1 MIQTGFESRIKIQQ
15 VIENQ
20 LPGFILDESPKAV
33 EFLKQYYIS
42 QEYPGGTI
50 DIAENLDQYLNLDNL
65 IPEVIVGSVGLTTD
79 ITSTVGIITVTSTK
93 GFPSSYG
100 LLKIDDEIITYTG
113 LTTNKF
119 TGCIRGFSGIT
130 SYHQDL
136 NNEELIF
143 SESKSAF
150 HTKNSKVINLSS
162 LFLQEFYKK
171 LKYTLTPGL
180 ENTNFVS
187 NLHVG
192 NFIKESKTLYQTKGT
207 DESFRILFNVLYGE
221 TPKVI
226 DLEQFLIKPSAA
238 KYIRREVMVAE
249 RISGDPSLLVGQT
262 IKKFTDENT
271 TASVSEVEIIKRGGK
286 NYYKLLIF
294 IGYDDTFPTV
304 TGTFNITGST
314 RVLED
319 VEPNANIITVDSTIG
334 FGQTGTIYI
343 GNNTATYTSKSI
355 NQFFGCTGIG
365 TTVKATSV
373 VRSDEIYYGY
383 ENGDLNKKVELRLT
397 GVLSKFLPT
406 LQLGAADENEQI
418 GVKYLG
424 EIIKN
429 PTNNASR
436 KEIFANSWIYNTSSR
451 YQIKSF
457 NSGSISQVLLSGT
470 VDKSSLKVGDKI
482 NILERDSEILAA
494 SNLTVLEI
502 TNNQVSTSDNFILNQ
517 NKDYDIRR
525 IINYSSITE
534 NSTPLEYNSLFADI
548 QNVYIDSNDEY
559 IYVASNSLPSYE
571 IDKKTFSYIASSV
584 SDENIET
591 GLYSIIN
598 FEEKVSFLTG
608 SEILYQPEISPISG
622 LTKGIYYVEVL
633 SNKSQIRLYTSKTFI
648 GTANYIQFGKL
659 TSGNHLF
666 ILNSQSNNIISAQKI
681 LRKFPINTNIADGL
695 SDLTNPGSVGMLIN
709 GVEIASYKSNEK
721 IYYGPIE
728 KVDVL
733 NGGENY
739 DVINPPLLQ
748 ISSGIASIQPIVR
761 GSIKRIFVDPQDFNI
776 NTLVSIA
783 VTGGNGKGAS
793 FEPSIEIQR
802 REIKFDARQTS
813 SGGGVDIFAET
824 ITFLSPHYLSNGQPI
839 YYNPANNP
847 PLGVGNFNASNVDQN
862 KTLNNG
868 GLYYTKVINDTTI
881 QLYEKISDYKIG
893 INTVGFTEVQ
903 TSGIHIFK
911 TEPKKVLTDIKVIN
925 GGSGYE
931 NRKLRVNSAGISTIN
946 NIITFENHGFNHGE
960 LVVYD
965 YETSPISGLS
975 TSKQYYILKI
985 DDNKFRLSDAGIGG
999 TSILDYQREKYVKF
1013 GTSGS
1018 GYQIFN
1024 YPPIIAKVEYTISGI
1039 GSTSIRGTINANP
1052 SVRGKIIGTYVYNT
1066 GSDYGSTIINLHKK
1080 PTISIKN
1087 GKSAQVNPV
1096 VVNGRIIHTNLQ
1108 YGGIEYYSTPDL
1120 KIVGSGSGCI
1130 LRPVIQNNKLVDV
1143 IIITSGSGYDENTK
1157 IIVESSGKNAIFDAK
1172 VRSLEINNNFFYAT
1186 EDLLSNFRRI
1196 SNELLINSRN
1206 NLQYFVS
1213 GHSQFTQ
1220 NQFNDIGL
1228 NHSPIIGWAYDGNPI
1243 YGSYG
1248 YADPNDINSPIKLLS
1263 SGYTKNILNIKNR
1276 PANFDL
1282 GFFIDDYKFTSSGD
1296 LDAYNGRFCITPE
1309 FPNGVYAY
1317 FATSEPDIY
1326 GNMVGQFP
1334 YFIGNYYKSKFISD
1348 NKKLNQSFDFNNSKL
1363 VRNTFPYKINDK
1375 YGGNDFIIESNEIIN
1390 QKTNVESVTS
1400 GSISG
1405 LKIIESGNNYKIG
1418 DNLNFNSVEVNEDSG
1433 GIIAQVS
1440 KLKGKD
1446 IVRLQTTLTSH
1457 YDATFTW
1464 KNENQVEVSILP
1476 YHNIEN
1482 LDTVVISGFSTALS
1496 DLNGSYQVGVTSYT
1510 SILTKDIP
1518 AFYMPPYYMP
1528 TVGIVTDIYV
1538 SRIPD
1543 KISIG
1548 SSIGIGTETL
1558 SVINIFNDLNVLRVV
1573 RQQPSGSAHTS
1584 TTLVNF
1590 IPNSFTIEHKTNYFD
1605 SKLDKEFYFNPKQS
1619 VGIGTTAGV
1628 GIALTYTVG
1637 NRDYQISVPTQSIF
1651 LPNHP
1656 FETNQEVIF
1665 KKLSSSN
1672 PLYVSNTET
1681 SEIYSLP
1688 TSGNQQTV
1696 YIIKKSKDYIGIVT
1710 QVGMTTTTNGLF
1722 FQNTGTDDYRYSIK
1736 STYSQVTGNIDK
1748 IKTLVSVSTSHNLSN
1763 GDTINLNLI
1772 PNLSVG
1778 IGTSTSIFV
1787 KYDTSTERLLIN
1799 PIGFST
1805 SGINTSKNTITLT
1818 SHNLNTGDKVLYSS
1832 SGSVAQGLSTGFYFV
1847 YKVDNNRIKLCETY
1861 RDSIIIP
1868 PTVVDIVGIGT
1879 TTQTISPINPKI
1891 DVIKNNN
1898 LIFNLSDSSLSGY
1911 NFKIY
1916 YDENFTDEF
1925 VSTGSTSTFSISGF
1939 GTVGISTNATL
1950 ALRYSE
1956 ELPTKLYYNLEK
1968 SGYIS
1973 TADKE
1978 VKNHSQI
1985 NFINSTYNGDYTISG
2000 LGTTTFNIVLTNI
2013 PEKLSYNKSECSTLE
2028 YSTNSLSS
2036 SGGIKNI
2043 RIISG
2048 GNGFKKLPIFNGSD
2062 SINGS
2067 GAYIICESDS
2077 IGKINQ
2083 TRILNEGFEYS
2094 SDKTLKPKADIVSTV
2109 NLSSSNTISNISI
2122 LDSGKNYTYPPTL
2135 IIVDSDT
2142 GEKIDS
2148 GFLSAK
2154 LIGNGIASVDIVN
2167 EPKGLP
2173 SSIVKIKSIN
2183 NTNGVGIKI
2192 MSTLNNGIATCT
2204 LVTPLNGFSIEP
2216 FAIGDKIFVEGVQQY
2231 SPDGTGFNSKNY
2243 GYEFFKVI
2251 GYTNAG
2257 TYEPR
2262 QLTFSVAGL
2271 TTNSGIAKTSQNS
2284 YGFIVNYKNYPK
2296 FEVTQKLSTFIVGE
2310 YLSVLI
2316 NGKFVQVDLKIT
2328 QYNNSS
2334 IKVQG
2339 NYDLSD
2345 NDIIRGVQSGSIA
2358 TVSSI
2363 IKNYG
2368 EFEVSYS
2375 SKQNLGWSDNVGNL
2389 DEDVQVISDNNYYQN
2404 LSYSLKS
2411 SQTWENIVTPVN
2423 NILHPTGLKNFA
2435 DTEIIS
2441 STGFASTNTFEYT
2454 SVLYDIFNENR
2465 VDTINNFDLVL
2476 DVDLSEDGSSKFLK
2490 FKNKRLSDYI
2500 QCKTNRVLSI
2510 DDISVE
2516 FSSSELDSGAYSNIS
2531 NIITSKKYGRFL
2543 VQISDTKNTK
2553 FQFSEI
2559 ITINDNNDIFTLEKG
2574 SITNTNGK
2582 IANIYGYVDEVKNF
2596 YLKFEPEDIYNTDY
2610 NIKVLSNTFDNY
2622 STGIGTYSVG
2632 FVNLVSSNSVIGI
2645 GSTATIISAPI
2656 NNLNSLFSNVHI
2668 INNNASYEMNYV
2680 ELYVDHDGTNTNIS
2694 EYYFD
2699 SEAQSSGNFIGSF
2712 SASISNNIVTL
2723 NYTNTSNNP
2732 VTLRSKNVG
2741 FGSTSIGTSIYRF
2754 QSIGQPPDTERT
2766 VNYISNYSKISTAST
2781 IVSLNKNNFSS
2792 LKSTIKVSIGNTS
2805 ALHQVMMIHDGN
2817 NIYTTQ
2823 YPFLSIGSTSG
2834 IGTFGGEYF
2843 GSYVNLKFYPDP
2855 TISGTFTVLTFNE
2868 CFYKELDLI
2877 NIPIKLTYKN
2887 ITEFVNSQRYISINS
2902 NYKNKLDFDLK
2913 YQGYPIF
2920 EKIFDPA
2927 NTDTLNYSTGEFTIS
2942 NHFFSTGEELIY
2954 TPSSSFIGVAA
2965 TSVGIGST
2973 LNSSGI
2979 VTSILPSKV
2988 FAIKINNDRFK
2999 LSTRKDY
3006 AQAGI
3011 YVTFTSVG
3019 AGNYH
3024 KLEMFKKNEK
3034 SIITI
3039 DSMIQHP
3046 LNYSLVHHTLNNGGQ
3061 IGTASTIFA
3070 LSGISSIAPGNVL
3083 KIENEYMKVSNVGLA
3098 TTSLGPITFSG
3109 NVPLVEVVR
3118 GFGGTP
3124 SSTHNDGSDVKVYTG
3139 SFNIVGSKIYFTE
3152 APRGK
3157 LIDDNDLDNMPNPK
3171 STFDGR
3177 VFLQNDYS
3185 SNQIY
3190 DDISSTFTG
3199 IAQTYPLT
3207 SQGITTIGLSKIGGN
3222 GIVVINGMFQ
3232 TPTTEN
3238 NSNNNYIIVDDVV
3251 SGISSVVFSGI
3262 TSSNGSIVISDYDIN
3277 RNQLPRGGM
3286 IVSLGSTPGLGFA
3299 PLVGASVTA
3308 VVSGGSII
3316 SVGIGTSGNYGSG
3329 YRNPVSVA
3337 VTDSSHAGTSA
3348 IITTTVGAGGTL
3360 SFNIIDGGTGYVN
3373 PKINIS
3379 SPSYENLPVI
3389 GVSRLGI
3396 GTTTETGVGLLLNVE
3411 VGASSTVGVG
3421 STLFE
3426 VTSFKIT
3433 RPGYAFKRGDVLK
3446 PVGLVTDKRLASPL
3460 SDFTLTVLDTFTD
3473 SFAAW
3478 KFGELDY
3485 IDSIKP
3491 LQNGTRMRY
3500 PLYYNEQL
3508 LSFEKDPNNSDSQAI
3523 DFDSLLVIFING
3535 ILQQPKVAYQF
3546 SGGTSFT
3553 FTTPPKQ
3560 SDNVAIFFYRGSNS
3574 DSVSIDI
3581 HESAKEGDELKV
3593 FNNNKLLGITTT
3605 QNLRAIT
3612 AIKTSDTVETNSYKF
3627 EGIDTINFKPTS
3639 LIKQK
3644 VDRFIDGSI
3653 ISKSRDSLESQ
3664 IYPTAK
3670 IIRNFESTDTG
3681 VFVDNSEFFNY
3692 ENEVLIDIDAFIISG
3707 KSSPVSAALTA
3718 IVSTAG
3724 TIQSLS
3730 ITNPGSGYTGA
3741 SVTVKISSPLTIGI
3755 STSLPMGVGI
3765 GIGTTAT
3772 AVISVSPAGTLT
3784 TPITITNPG
3793 LGYSIGMEPQV
3804 ITPLPK
3810 PIYENVTNI
3819 TNIIGFSGNIV
3830 GIGTTVGIGTNLAIK
3845 FTLDPILS
3853 PYTGLEV
3860 GYPIYIFDSKVGNG
3874 VTSIINNDSSIV
3886 GMGTTFLDNIYY
3898 INAFSPLTGIITC
3911 NIKSTTSVVGIATT
3925 GPRVAQF
3932 SWGRIFGFT
3941 RSSSPISIA
3950 VSSYT
3955 VDAGL
3960 STFPTI
3966 QRRGYGLRTN
3976 GALKKIS

>member
-1 MIQTGFESRIKIQQ
+1 MIQTGFESRIKVQQ
-15 VIENQ
+15 IIENQ
-20 LPGFILDESPKAV
+20 LPGFILDESPKAA

-42 QEYPGGTI
+42 QEYQGGPV
-50 DIAENLDQYLNLDNL
+50 DIVENLDQYLNLDNL
-65 IPEVIVGSVGLTTD
+65 IPEVIVGSTGLTTD
-79 ITSTVGIITVTSTK
+79 ISSSSGIVTVTSTK
-93 GFPSSYG
+93 GFPPTYG

-113 LTTNKF
+113 LTTNTF
-119 TGCIRGFSGIT
+119 TGCVRGFSGIT

-136 NNEELIF
+136 NSEELVF
-143 SESKSAF
+143 SQSISTS
-150 HTKNSKVINLSS
+150 HSKNSKVINLSS
-162 LFLQEFYKK
+162 QFLQEFYKK
-171 LKYTLTPGL
+171 LKYTLTPGF
-180 ENTNFVS
+180 ENVNFVS
-187 NLHVG
+187 DLHVG

-238 KYIRREVMVAE
+238 KYVRREVMVAE

-262 IKKFTDENT
+262 IRKSTDENT
-271 TASVSEVEIIKRGGK
+271 TASVSEVEIIKRGAK

-294 IGYDDTFPTV
+294 IGYDDAFPTV
-304 TGTFNITGST
+304 TGTFNITGNT

-319 VEPNANIITVDSTIG
+319 AEPNANIITVDSTIG

-343 GNNTATYTSKSI
+343 GNNEVTYNNKSI

-365 TTVKATSV
+365 TTVKATNI
-373 VRSDEIYYGY
+373 VRSDETYYGY
-383 ENGDLNKKVELRLT
+383 ENGDLSKKVEFRLT
-397 GVLSKFLPT
+397 GVLSKFSPT
-406 LQLGAADENEQI
+406 LQLGISDENDQI
-418 GVKYLG
+418 GIKYLG

-429 PTNNASR
+429 PIENAS
-436 KEIFANSWIYNTSSR
+436 KEEIFANSWIYNTSSR
-451 YQIKSF
+451 YQIESF

-470 VDKSSLKVGDKI
+470 IDKSSLKVGDKI
-482 NILERDSEILAA
+482 NILERDSEILVA

-502 TNNQVSTSDNFILNQ
+502 TNNQVSTSNNFTLNQ

-525 IINYSSITE
+525 IINFSSATE
-534 NSTPLEYNSLFADI
+534 NSTSLEYSSLFADI
-548 QNVYIDSNDEY
+548 QNVYIDDKDGY
-559 IYVASNSLPSYE
+559 FYVASNSLPSYE

-584 SDENIET
+584 SDKDIET

-608 SEILYQPEISPISG
+608 SEIFYQPEITSISG
-622 LTKGIYYVEVL
+622 MAKGIYYVEVL

-648 GTANYIQFGKL
+648 GSGDYIQFGEL
-659 TSGNHLF
+659 TPGNHLF
-666 ILNSQSNNIISAQKI
+666 VLNSQSDNIISAQKI

-695 SDLTNPGSVGMLIN
+695 SDLTDPGSVGMLIN
-709 GVEIASYKSNEK
+709 GVEVTSYKSNEK
-721 IYYGPIE
+721 IYYGPIKE
-728 KVDVL
+728 VDIL
-733 NGGENY
+733 NGGKNY

-748 ISSGIASIQPIVR
+748 ISSGIASVQPIVR

-776 NTLVSIA
+776 DTLVSIA
-783 VTGGNGKGAS
+783 VTGGNGRGAS
-793 FEPSIEIQR
+793 FEPFVEIQR
-802 REIKFDARQTS
+802 REIKFDSRQTT
-813 SGGGVDIFAET
+813 SGGGVDINSET
-824 ITFLSPHYLSNGQPI
+824 ITFLSSHYLSNGQPI
-839 YYNPANNP
+839 YYNPGDNT
-847 PLGVGNFNASNVDQN
+847 PLGIGTFNASNVDQSR
-862 KTLNNG
+862 TLKNG
-868 GLYYTKVINDTTI
+868 GVYYTKVINDTTI
-881 QLYEKISDYKIG
+881 QLYERIFDYRSG
-893 INTVGFTEVQ
+893 INTVGFTESQ
-903 TSGIHIFK
+903 TSGIHVFK

-946 NIITFENHGFNHGE
+946 HTVTFENHGFNHGE
-960 LVVYD
+960 LIVYD
-965 YETSPISGLS
+965 YETSAISGLS
-975 TSKQYYILKI
+975 SSKQYYILKI

-999 TSILDYQREKYVKF
+999 TSTSDYQREKYVKF
-1013 GTSGS
+1013 GTTGS

-1024 YPPIIAKVEYTISGI
+1024 YPPIIAKVEYSTSGV
-1039 GSTSIRGTINANP
+1039 GSTSIRGTITANP
-1052 SVRGKIIGTYVYNT
+1052 SVKGEIVGTYVYNT

-1080 PTISIKN
+1080 PTISVKN
-1087 GKSAQVNPV
+1087 GKNAQVNPV
-1096 VVNGRIIHTNLQ
+1096 IVDGRIIDTNLQ
-1108 YGGIEYYSTPDL
+1108 YGGIEYYSIPDL
-1120 KIVGSGSGCI
+1120 KVVGSGSGCI
-1130 LRPVIQNNKLVDV
+1130 LRPVILNNKLVDV
-1143 IIITSGSGYDENTK
+1143 IVITSGSGYDENTK
-1157 IIVESSGKNAIFDAK
+1157 IIVESSGKNAIFDIK
-1172 VRSLEINNNFFYAT
+1172 IRPLEINNNFFYAT
-1186 EDLLSNFRRI
+1186 EDLFSNFRKT
-1196 SNELLINSRN
+1196 SNELLINSKN
-1206 NLQYFVS
+1206 NLQYFIS
-1213 GHSQFTQ
+1213 GYSQLIQ
-1220 NQFNDIGL
+1220 NEFNDIGL

-1248 YADPNDINSPIKLLS
+1248 YTDPNDKNSPIKRLS
-1263 SGYTKNILNIKNR
+1263 SGYTANTSNIENR
-1276 PANFDL
+1276 PEDFDL
-1282 GFFIDDYKFTSSGD
+1282 GFFVDDYKFTSSGD
-1296 LDAYNGRFCITPE
+1296 LDVYNGRFCMTPE

-1326 GNMVGQFP
+1326 GNIVGQFP
-1334 YFIGNYYKSKFISD
+1334 YFVGNYYRSKFISD
-1348 NKKLNQSFDFNNSKL
+1348 NNKLDQSFDFNNSKL
-1363 VRNTFPYKINDK
+1363 IRNTFPYKVNDK

-1390 QKTNVESVTS
+1390 QKTNIESVTS
-1400 GSISG
+1400 GSVSNFN
-1405 LKIIESGNNYKIG
+1405 IIESGNDYKVG
-1418 DNLNFNSVEVNEDSG
+1418 DNLNFKGIEINGDGG

-1446 IVRLQTTLTSH
+1446 IVNLQTNLTSY
-1457 YDATFTW
+1457 YDAVFNW
-1464 KNENQVEVSILP
+1464 KDGNQVEVSILP
-1476 YHNIEN
+1476 YHSIEN
-1482 LDTVVISGFSTALS
+1482 FDTVTISGFSTTLS

-1510 SILTKDIP
+1510 SILIKDMP
-1518 AFYMPPYYMP
+1518 AYSP
-1528 TVGIVTDIYV
+1528 TGIVTDIYV

-1543 KISIG
+1543 NISVG
-1548 SSIGIGTETL
+1548 SSIGIGTEIL
-1558 SVINIFNDLNVLRVV
+1558 SVLNIFNDLNVLRTV
-1573 RQQPSGSAHTS
+1573 RQTVGLAHTS
-1584 TTLVNF
+1584 TTIVNF
-1590 IPNSFTIEHKTNYFD
+1590 IPNSFTINHKTDYFD
-1605 SKLDKEFYFNPKQS
+1605 SKLNKEVYFNPKQS
-1619 VGIGTTAGV
+1619 VGIGTTT
-1628 GIALTYTVG
+1628 GIGIPLTYTVG
-1637 NRDYQISVPTQSIF
+1637 NKNYQISVPTQSIF

-1681 SEIYSLP
+1681 SGLYTLP
-1688 TSGNQQTV
+1688 ISGNQQTV

-1710 QVGMTTTTNGLF
+1710 QVGLTTTTNGLF
-1722 FQNTGTDDYRYSIK
+1722 FQNNGTDDYRYSIK
-1736 STYSQVTGNIDK
+1736 SAYSQVTGNIDK
-1748 IKTLVSVSTSHNLSN
+1748 IKTLVSVSTAHNLSD
-1763 GDTINLNLI
+1763 GDTISLDLI

-1799 PIGFST
+1799 PIGFTT
-1805 SGINTSKNTITLT
+1805 SGINTSTNSITLP

-1832 SGSVAQGLSTGFYFV
+1832 NGSTAQGLSTGFYFV
-1847 YKVDNNRIKLCETY
+1847 YKVDNNKIKLCET
-1861 RDSIIIP
+1861 RIDSISIP
-1868 PTVVDIVGIGT
+1868 PNVVDIVGIGT
-1879 TTQTISPINPKI
+1879 TNQTISLINPKI
-1891 DVIKNNN
+1891 DVVKNNN
-1898 LIFNLSDSSLSGY
+1898 LIFNLSDTSLSGY

-1916 YDENFTDEF
+1916 YDKDFADEF
-1925 VSTGSTSTFSISGF
+1925 VSTGSTNIFSISGF
-1939 GTVGISTNATL
+1939 GTVGVSTNATL
-1950 ALRYSE
+1950 TLNYSE
-1956 ELPTKLYYNLEK
+1956 GFPTKLYYSLEK

-1978 VKNHSQI
+1978 VKNYSQI
-1985 NFINSTYNGDYTISG
+1985 NFVNSIYNGDYTISG
-2000 LGTTTFNIVLTNI
+2000 LGETTFNIVLTNI
-2013 PEKLSYNKSECSTLE
+2013 PEKLSYNQSECYTLE
-2028 YSTNSLSS
+2028 YSTNSSSS

-2043 RIISG
+2043 KLISG
-2048 GNGFKKLPIFNGSD
+2048 GNGFKKLPVFNGSD
-2062 SINGS
+2062 SENGN

-2083 TRILNEGFEYS
+2083 TKILNEGFEYS
-2094 SDKTLKPKADIVSTV
+2094 SDKTLKPKANIPSVV
-2109 NLSSSNTISNISI
+2109 NLSTSNTISSISV
-2122 LDSGKNYTYPPTL
+2122 LNSGKNYTYAPTL

-2142 GEKIDS
+2142 GKKIDS
-2148 GFLSAK
+2148 GFLSPK
-2154 LIGNGIASVDIVN
+2154 LIGSGIASVDIVN

-2173 SSIVKIKSIN
+2173 STTVKIKSIN
-2183 NTNGVGIKI
+2183 NTNGVGIQTI
-2192 MSTLNNGIATCT
+2192 STSNTGIATCT
-2204 LVTPLNGFSIEP
+2204 LVTPLSGFNIEP
-2216 FAIGDKIFVEGVQQY
+2216 FAIGDKIFVEGIQQY
-2231 SPDGTGFNSKNY
+2231 NSDGDGFNSENY
-2243 GYEFFKVI
+2243 GYEFFTVT

-2262 QLTFSVAGL
+2262 QLTFSVAGF
-2271 TTNSGIAKTSQNS
+2271 TTNPGIAKTTQNS
-2284 YGFIVNYKNYPK
+2284 YGLIINYNNYPQ

-2310 YLSVLI
+2310 SLSVLI
-2316 NGKFVQVDLKIT
+2316 NGQFVKIDLKIT
-2328 QYNNSS
+2328 QYNNTS

-2345 NDIIRGVQSGSIA
+2345 NDVIRGVQSGSIA
-2358 TVSSI
+2358 TVNSI

-2368 EFEVSYS
+2368 EFDISYS
-2375 SKQNLGWSDNVGNL
+2375 SKQNLGWSDNIGNL
-2389 DEDVQVISDNNYYQN
+2389 DEDVQVISDNDYYQN

-2411 SQTWENIVTPVN
+2411 SQTWDTIVSPIN

-2454 SVLYDIFNENR
+2454 SILYDIFNENR

-2476 DVDLSEDGSSKFLK
+2476 DVDLSADGSSKFLK

-2500 QCKTNRVLSI
+2500 QCRTNRTLLV
-2510 DDISVE
+2510 DDISSE
-2516 FSSSELDSGAYSNIS
+2516 FSSSELDSGTYSNIS
-2531 NIITSKKYGRFL
+2531 DIITSKKYERFL
-2543 VQISDTKNTK
+2543 VQISDTQNTK

-2574 SITNTNGK
+2574 SIATKNTRL
-2582 IANIYGYVDEVKNF
+2582 ADIYGYVDEVKNF
-2596 YLKFEPEDIYNTDY
+2596 YLKFVPEDVYNTDY

-2622 STGIGTYSVG
+2622 LTGIGTYSVG
-2632 FVNLVSSNSVIGI
+2632 FVNLVSSNSVVGV

-2656 NNLNSLFSNVHI
+2656 GNLNSIFSNVHI

-2699 SEAQSSGNFIGSF
+2699 SEVQYSGNFIGSF
-2712 SASISNNIVTL
+2712 AASISNNIITL

-2741 FGSTSIGTSIYRF
+2741 FGTTSIGGSAYRF
-2754 QSIGQPPDTERT
+2754 QSIGQPNGSERT
-2766 VNYISNYSKISTAST
+2766 VNYISDYSKVSTAST
-2781 IVSLNKNNFSS
+2781 IVSLDKTNFSS

-2817 NIYTTQ
+2817 NVYTTQ
-2823 YPFLSIGSTSG
+2823 YPSLSIGSTSG
-2834 IGTFGGEYF
+2834 IGTFGGEYS
-2843 GSYVNLKFYPDP
+2843 GNYVNLKFYPDP
-2855 TISGTFTVLTFNE
+2855 TISGTLTVLTFNE

-2877 NIPIKLTYKN
+2877 NVPINLTYAN
-2887 ITEFVNSQRYISINS
+2887 ITESVKSQRYISINS

-2920 EKIFDPA
+2920 EKIFDPT
-2927 NTDTLNYSTGEFTIS
+2927 NTNTLNYSTGEFSIP

-2954 TPSSSFIGVAA
+2954 TPSSSFIGIAA

-2973 LNSSGI
+2973 LTSSGI
-2979 VTSILPSKV
+2979 VTNRLPSKV
-2988 FAIKINNDRFK
+2988 FAIKINNGKFK

-3006 AQAGI
+3006 AEAGI

-3019 AGNYH
+3019 TGNYH

-3061 IGTASTIFA
+3061 IGTASTVFA
-3070 LSGISSIAPGNVL
+3070 LSGISSIAPGNIL
-3083 KIENEYMKVSNVGLA
+3083 KIEDEYMKVSNVGLA
-3098 TTSLGPITFSG
+3098 TTSSGPITFSG

-3118 GFGGTP
+3118 GFAGT
-3124 SSTHNDGSDVKVYTG
+3124 SNSTHNNGTDVKVYTG

-3157 LIDDNDLDNMPNPK
+3157 LIDDNDLDNLPNAK
-3171 STFDGR
+3171 STFDAR
-3177 VFLQNDYS
+3177 VFLKNDYS

-3190 DDISSTFTG
+3190 DDISTTFTG
-3199 IAQTYPLT
+3199 IGQTYPLT
-3207 SQGITTIGLSKIGGN
+3207 SQGIATVGLSSIGGN

-3232 TPTTEN
+3232 TPTTQN
-3238 NSNNNYIIVDDVV
+3238 NSNNNYTIIEDSV
-3251 SGISSVVFSGI
+3251 SGISSIVFSGI

-3308 VVSGGSII
+3308 IVSGGSII

-3329 YRNPVSVA
+3329 YRNPVSIA
-3337 VTDSSHAGTSA
+3337 VTDSSHTGTA
-3348 IITTTVGAGGTL
+3348 ATITATVGAGGTL
-3360 SFNIIDGGTGYVN
+3360 SFNIIGGGTGYVN

-3379 SPSYENLPVI
+3379 SPSYENLSVT

-3421 STLFE
+3421 STLFQ

-3446 PVGLVTDKRLASPL
+3446 PVGLVTAKGLASPL

-3485 IDSIKP
+3485 IDSIKS
-3491 LQNGTRMRY
+3491 LQDGTRVRY

-3508 LSFEKDPNNSDSQAI
+3508 LSFEKDSTNPDSQAI
-3523 DFDSLLVIFING
+3523 DFDSLLIIFING
-3535 ILQQPKVAYQF
+3535 ILQKPGVAYQF

-3553 FTTPPKQ
+3553 FTTPPKE

-3574 DSVSIDI
+3574 DSTAVDI
-3581 HESAKEGDELKV
+3581 NETVKEGDELQV
-3593 FNNNKLLGITTT
+3593 FNNNNLLDITTT
-3605 QNLRAIT
+3605 QDPRIIT
-3612 AIKTSDTVETNSYKF
+3612 NIKTSDTIETNTYKLQ
-3627 EGIDTINFKPTS
+3627 GIDVVNLKPTS
-3639 LIKQK
+3639 WIKQK

-3653 ISKSRDSLESQ
+3653 ISKSRDSLEPQ

-3670 IIRNFESTDTG
+3670 IIRNFQSTDTG

-3692 ENEVLIDIDAFIISG
+3692 ENEISIDFDAFIVSG
-3707 KSSPVSAALTA
+3707 KSDPVSAAVTA
-3718 IVSTAG
+3718 IVSAAG

-3730 ITNPGSGYTGA
+3730 ITNAGSGYTGS
-3741 SVTVKISSPLTIGI
+3741 SVTVKISPPLTIGI

-3772 AVISVSPAGTLT
+3772 ATITVSAAGTLT
-3784 TPITITNPG
+3784 TPIVVTNPG
-3793 LGYSIGMEPQV
+3793 LGYSIGMPPQV

-3819 TNIIGFSGNIV
+3819 TNIQGFSGNII

-3845 FTLDPILS
+3845 FTLDPTLS
-3853 PYTGLEV
+3853 PFTGLAV
-3860 GYPIYIFDSKVGNG
+3860 GYPIYIFNSKVGNG
-3874 VTSIINNDSSIV
+3874 VTSIIDKDSSIV
-3886 GMGTTFLDNIYY
+3886 GVGTTFLDNIYY
-3898 INAFSPLTGIITC
+3898 INAFSSLTGIITC
-3911 NIKSTTSVVGIATT
+3911 NVKSTTSVVGIATT

-3966 QRRGYGLRTN
+3966 QRRGYGLRTI
-3976 GALKKIS
+3976 GALKKIL